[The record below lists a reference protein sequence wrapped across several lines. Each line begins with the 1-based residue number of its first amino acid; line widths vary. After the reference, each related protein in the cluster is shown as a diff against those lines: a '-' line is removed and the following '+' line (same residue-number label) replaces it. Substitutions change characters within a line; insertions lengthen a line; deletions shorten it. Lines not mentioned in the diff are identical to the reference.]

1 MRGQKR
7 YSTSERIMN
16 YIENERF
23 NISLDLQG
31 LLPQDVNINN
41 SFTIGYAMALEHI
54 LAYARA
60 LMKEC

>member
-31 LLPQDVNINN
+31 LLPQDVNVNN
-41 SFTIGYAMALEHI
+41 SFTIGYAMALENI
-54 LAYARA
+54 LMYARA

>member
-1 MRGQKR
+1 
-7 YSTSERIMN
+7 MN

-31 LLPQDVNINN
+31 LLPQDVNVNN
-41 SFTIGYAMALEHI
+41 SFTIGYAMALENI
-54 LAYARA
+54 LMYARA